1 MKQILCFRKIFSEGS
16 SLTIQVKKLEWPHEL
31 VFCTSGQLNTFLPHH
46 VMFKHDGNSIS
57 GEDTVAVDPVTSND
71 GEQRRAK
78 NAEASVPKKV
88 KEDGVNIRQ
97 NYCFR

>member
-1 MKQILCFRKIFSEGS
+1 MAPGACVLHFWLAQNSF
-16 SLTIQVKKLEWPHEL
+16 P
-31 VFCTSGQLNTFLPHH
+31 NH
-46 VMFKHDGNSIS
+46 VEFKDIDDNSIA

-88 KEDGVNIRQ
+88 KQ
-97 NYCFR
+97 ATWCQH

>member
-1 MKQILCFRKIFSEGS
+1 
-16 SLTIQVKKLEWPHEL
+16 
-31 VFCTSGQLNTFLPHH
+31 
-46 VMFKHDGNSIS
+46 MFKHDGNSIS

>member
-1 MKQILCFRKIFSEGS
+1 
-16 SLTIQVKKLEWPHEL
+16 
-31 VFCTSGQLNTFLPHH
+31 
-46 VMFKHDGNSIS
+46 MFKDINDKSIS

-88 KEDGVNIRQ
+88 KQ
-97 NYCFR
+97 ATWCQH

>member
-1 MKQILCFRKIFSEGS
+1 
-16 SLTIQVKKLEWPHEL
+16 
-31 VFCTSGQLNTFLPHH
+31 
-46 VMFKHDGNSIS
+46 MFKDIDDKSIS

-88 KEDGVNIRQ
+88 KQAIWCQ
-97 NYCFR
+97 HKTKLLF

>member
-1 MKQILCFRKIFSEGS
+1 MKDAG
-16 SLTIQVKKLEWPHEL
+16 
-31 VFCTSGQLNTFLPHH
+31 
-46 VMFKHDGNSIS
+46 DNSIP

-88 KEDGVNIRQ
+88 KEENVSIKSILLKKGDLWCCGGLGWLSS
-97 NYCFR
+97 